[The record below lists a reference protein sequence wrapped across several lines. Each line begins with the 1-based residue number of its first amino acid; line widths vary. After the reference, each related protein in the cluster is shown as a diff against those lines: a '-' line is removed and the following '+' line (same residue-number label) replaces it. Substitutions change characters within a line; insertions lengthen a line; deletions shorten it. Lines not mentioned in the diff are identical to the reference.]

1 MVNNRGMRY
10 LCLIHLD
17 ESVLAAIPRHEE
29 SDLNAAHWDY
39 NDRLRASGNFIAAEA
54 LAPAAQTTRVTVRNG
69 KTSIVDGPFTE
80 TKEVIAGF
88 YLIEACDL
96 DEAVAIASKLPSA
109 TIGTV
114 EVRPA
119 RQLSVEGREPRWG

>member
-1 MVNNRGMRY
+1 MRY

-17 ESVLAAIPRHEE
+17 ESALAAMPRHQE

-39 NDRLRASGNFIAAEA
+39 NDQLRASGNYLAAEA
-54 LAPAAQTTRVTVRNG
+54 LAPAAQTKQVKIRDG
-69 KTSIVDGPFTE
+69 KRTITDGPFAE

-88 YLIEACDL
+88 YLIEARDM
-96 DEAVAIASKLPSA
+96 DEALEIAAKLPSA
-109 TIGTV
+109 SISTI

>member
-1 MVNNRGMRY
+1 MRY

-17 ESVLAAIPRHEE
+17 ETALAAMPRQDE

-39 NDRLRASGNFIAAEA
+39 NDQLRASGNYIAAEA
-54 LAPAAQTTRVTVRNG
+54 LAPAAQTKRVTLRNG
-69 KTSIVDGPFTE
+69 KTSITDGPFAE

-88 YLIEACDL
+88 YLIEARDM
-96 DEAVAIASKLPSA
+96 DEAIAIASKLPSA
-109 TIGTV
+109 GIATI